1 MEAVIYNP
9 EGKKSG
15 EIKLSADVF
24 GLPWNADLVYQVVHG
39 QEENAR
45 RTTSHVKD
53 RSEVKGGGRKPWRQK
68 GTGRA
73 RHGSIRSPIW
83 TGGGVTHGPNKN
95 EKYGQKINQKMKTK
109 ALFTVLSRKWRDQEV
124 LFVNDLAL
132 TVPKTKTAAAT
143 LKNMAETIKLPSLAY
158 KRGRRVL
165 LLTPEATP
173 AIRKSFSNLGGTL
186 VMPVSQLN
194 PLSALSYKHI
204 IVLEPEKSV
213 KLIAARQAV
222 RSAKK

>member
-1 MEAVIYNP
+1 MEAAIYNP

-15 EIKLSADVF
+15 TIELEPKVF
-24 GLPWNADLVYQVVHG
+24 GLPWNADLVNQVVRG

-45 RTTSHVKD
+45 RTIAHAKD
-53 RSEVKGGGRKPWRQK
+53 RSEVRGGGRKPWRQK

-83 TGGGVTHGPNKN
+83 TGGGVTHGPTKN

-109 ALFTVLSRKWRDQEV
+109 ALYTVLSRKWRDAEV
-124 LFVNDLAL
+124 LFVDDLAL
-132 TVPKTKTAAAT
+132 SAPKTKSAVAMIKQ
-143 LKNMAETIKLPSLAY
+143 LAEVAKSPSLAY

-204 IVLEPEKSV
+204 IVIEPEKSV
-213 KLIAARQAV
+213 KLIANRLLARTT
-222 RSAKK
+222 KK